1 MAPVAS
7 TARSSAWAGLL
18 AEQREVVPRPVE
30 TGLSRARA
38 DCRLARAGIAASL
51 AAADDRRPVPARLR
65 EWLTCVDELLA
76 AAENLHAHV
85 EARPAV

>member
-1 MAPVAS
+1 MASLAS

-18 AEQREVVPRPVE
+18 AEQPEIAPRPVE

-51 AAADDRRPVPARLR
+51 AGGDDGRPVPVRLR

-76 AAENLHAHV
+76 TAERLHAHV
-85 EARPAV
+85 EALPAV